1 MIGQTEQQAPH
12 PMSLISRIFG
22 KPPAADENPADTRS
36 EAATEPPPRPD
47 PEARAREEDASLSQS
62 LEAGDQTAVAR
73 WVLEGSSTRIR
84 QRAAQHITDPEQLR
98 ELIRATRHGNDKTVH
113 RILTDRRDEQVA
125 EIRRL
130 EQQQAE
136 IEAAATAIARHAGQ
150 PCDASYAGTL
160 SRLEARW
167 RTLESNA
174 TADVRAEVTQQLRA
188 AREVIEH
195 HRQSVEAEA
204 EQRRQ
209 AALAAEEARRQREA
223 EAEAAASAAA
233 EQARALEAERQAER
247 EAAQAKRAADE
258 AEVRHLLGLLRQAQT
273 ALDHGATARAA
284 RLREA
289 IAGKLPE
296 TPALPEWYARQL
308 QHVDERLDE
317 LKDWKTF
324 RVEPKRAELI
334 QRMQSLVGADMSPE
348 ELARQIRRLRDE
360 WRTLHRGAGEEP
372 APEWQQFDE
381 VAERAWEPCREHFAR
396 QAEVRQHNQA
406 RREELLDRLAAFA
419 AQQFGEQPDWSLI
432 RQVIFEART
441 EWQQYAPVDQSVV
454 KPLQARFHAEL
465 GELQKRLDAEYAR
478 NVQAK
483 RDIIARAAELAT
495 LEDTRQAIEEAKSLQ
510 RAWKTVG
517 IVPRP
522 QDNSLWEAFRRNCDA
537 VFERS
542 SQAWAAQG
550 AALEANQARATG
562 LCEELERIAGLTGEP
577 LASSVKQV
585 DELLAEFDTLELP
598 RASARA
604 LGQRFRQAIDRYAHA
619 MRRHREEAASRGW
632 SDLFAAAAQ
641 VRAFALAAALG
652 RSPDECEALRA
663 SAESAVAGLA
673 HAPKG
678 MRAALE
684 QQVEKVAAGKVSA
697 DLAANEA
704 ALRLL
709 CIRAE
714 LLTDTPTPEEDLPSR
729 REYQMQRL
737 VASMGR
743 GERPTPADLDD
754 LAREWL
760 AVGPVESAVHDA
772 LFARFERCRNG
783 SRN

>member
-1 MIGQTEQQAPH
+1 
-12 PMSLISRIFG
+12 MSLISRILG
-22 KPPAADENPADTRS
+22 KSPPAAGTAADTRP
-36 EAATEPPPRPD
+36 EAAAAPPPRTD
-47 PEARAREEDASLSQS
+47 PEARARDEDASLTQS
-62 LEAGDQTAVAR
+62 LEAGDLAAVGR

-98 ELIRATRHGNDKTVH
+98 ELIRATRHGNDKSVH
-113 RILTDRRDEQVA
+113 RILTDKRDEQVA
-125 EIRRL
+125 ETRRL

-136 IEAAATAIARHAGQ
+136 LAAAAAAIAGHAGL

-160 SRLEARW
+160 ARLEAHW
-167 RTLESNA
+167 RTLEPQA
-174 TADVRAEVTQQLRA
+174 TADVQAEVAQQLQN
-188 AREVIEH
+188 AREVIER
-195 HRQSVEAEA
+195 HRQAVEAEA

-209 AALAAEEARRQREA
+209 AALAAEEARHQREL

-233 EQARALEAERQAER
+233 EQARVLEAGRQAER
-247 EAAQAKRAADE
+247 EAAQSKRAADDAE
-258 AEVRHLLGLLRQAQT
+258 ARHLLGLLRQAQT

-284 RLREA
+284 RLREV
-289 IAGKLPE
+289 IAGKLPQA
-296 TPALPEWYARQL
+296 PALPEWYARQL

-334 QRMQSLVGADMSPE
+334 QRMQSLVGAEISPE

-372 APEWQQFDE
+372 TPEWQQFDE
-381 VAERAWEPCREHFAR
+381 AAERAYEPCREHFAR
-396 QAEVRQHNQA
+396 QAEVRQQNQA
-406 RREELLDRLAAFA
+406 RREELLERLATFA
-419 AQQFGEQPDWSLI
+419 AAQDGDQANWSLV

-441 EWQQYAPVDQSVV
+441 EWQQHAPVDQSVV
-454 KPLQARFHAEL
+454 KPLQARFHAQL

-495 LEDTRQAIEEAKSLQ
+495 LEDTRQAIEEAKNLQ
-510 RAWKTVG
+510 RAWKAVG

-550 AALEANQARATG
+550 AALESNQARAAS

-585 DELLAEFDTLELP
+585 DDLLAEFDGLELP
-598 RASARA
+598 RASARG
-604 LGQRFRQAIDRYAHA
+604 LSQRIRQATDRYAHA

-632 SDLFAAAAQ
+632 TDLFAAAAQ
-641 VRAFALAAALG
+641 VRAYALATALG
-652 RSPDECEALRA
+652 RPPDEGEALQA
-663 SAESAVAGLA
+663 SAASAVAGLA
-673 HAPKG
+673 HAPKA
-678 MRAALE
+678 MRAVLE
-684 QQVEKVAAGKVSA
+684 QQLERIAAGKVSA
-697 DLAANEA
+697 DLVANEA
-704 ALRLL
+704 SLRLL

-714 LLTDTPTPEEDLPSR
+714 LLTDTLTPEEDLPAR

-760 AVGPVESAVHDA
+760 AVGPVETTVHDA
-772 LFARFERCRNG
+772 LFARFARCRNG
-783 SRN
+783 STS